1 MGERR
6 SISPPAANRFFY
18 YQIPCTLVRG
28 RMGIIGVLYLGRDGL
43 LFTPRKR
50 SWKPGQPIEMAPL
63 ELLRIALVP
72 PPPRNAIQ
80 RLLIPRPQEQL
91 EISWNGGSSR
101 FIMPRPADTWLKIG
115 RSLDALRSIQNRSP
129 IVTRSK
135 NSRVVWFLASRD

>member
-1 MGERR
+1 
-6 SISPPAANRFFY
+6 
-18 YQIPCTLVRG
+18 
-28 RMGIIGVLYLGRDGL
+28 MGIIGVLYLGRDGL